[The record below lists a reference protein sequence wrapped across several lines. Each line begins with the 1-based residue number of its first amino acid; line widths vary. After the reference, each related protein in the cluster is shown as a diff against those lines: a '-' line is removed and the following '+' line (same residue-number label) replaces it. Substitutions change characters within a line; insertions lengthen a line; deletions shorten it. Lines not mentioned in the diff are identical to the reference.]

1 MNSQCFVSLRRN
13 STNGLS
19 FPMNINGIHDNDL
32 FKDHEYIKG
41 LIENISN
48 VAELKEFIILTLG
61 KGDGKFVDFFFK
73 TLSSFEVLE
82 KLIIQYSFEND
93 GRIEKGDIEYDF
105 KTKEYT
111 LTVRYE
117 VEEDQDE
124 EEPVFGEMGLD
135 DWPDSWFDVEFENKL
150 IDKYLEIYKVEMKDA
165 KYKTNAIGDDQK
177 CTFYGATNRN
187 NLTRTI
193 ISYLA
198 TYCKDNVDFV
208 QKIVQDEAFIRHS
221 FTMIKGSYAYYSVD
235 DQNCSVGADFEMING
250 EIIYNERECYGGW

>member
-73 TLSSFEVLE
+73 TLSSFEDLE

-105 KTKEYT
+105 KTKEY
-111 LTVRYE
+111 
-117 VEEDQDE
+117 
-124 EEPVFGEMGLD
+124 
-135 DWPDSWFDVEFENKL
+135 
-150 IDKYLEIYKVEMKDA
+150 
-165 KYKTNAIGDDQK
+165 
-177 CTFYGATNRN
+177 
-187 NLTRTI
+187 
-193 ISYLA
+193 
-198 TYCKDNVDFV
+198 
-208 QKIVQDEAFIRHS
+208 
-221 FTMIKGSYAYYSVD
+221 
-235 DQNCSVGADFEMING
+235 
-250 EIIYNERECYGGW
+250 

>member
-135 DWPDSWFDVEFENKL
+135 DWPDSWFDVEFENKCAAKENSPREGMDLLKLVKLYAVFRIYENKRVGQHVDAEGIVVWHRRL
-150 IDKYLEIYKVEMKDA
+150 IA
-165 KYKTNAIGDDQK
+165 
-177 CTFYGATNRN
+177 
-187 NLTRTI
+187 
-193 ISYLA
+193 
-198 TYCKDNVDFV
+198 
-208 QKIVQDEAFIRHS
+208 
-221 FTMIKGSYAYYSVD
+221 
-235 DQNCSVGADFEMING
+235 
-250 EIIYNERECYGGW
+250 